1 MDKALCHA
9 KSMYPKC
16 PIVLPSLN
24 AHPRAAKCR
33 FTLICGL
40 VTNCCNAMDRA
51 KGYEMKILVF
61 SSLAYSLVNFRGALL
76 TSLRDQGHDVVA
88 VAPDYDADVAS
99 WLAERGIRFET
110 IAMDRTGVGPLN
122 DLKTIWGYIGLIYRG
137 KPDLILAYTQKP
149 IIYGG
154 LAARIA
160 GGVPFYAMMSGLGYL
175 FSSAASERK
184 LVRSVFLRL
193 YREGVRNA
201 KKIFVFNRDDHAD
214 MLAASIVTARH
225 DVVQVP
231 GSGVDTSQFTYS
243 EPPIDAPHFLMI
255 GRLMRDKG
263 VYEFVEAARR
273 VKSKFPRARF
283 SILGRAETANPT
295 GINEAEV
302 ERLTREY
309 PVEFLAET
317 TDVRPHLAS
326 SSVFVLPSYY
336 REGLPRTILEAM
348 ASGRA
353 VITTDMPGCRD
364 PIEHGKNGL
373 IIPPQDVD
381 ALRVAMEHFLSH
393 PQQIVEMGI
402 RSRAIAEQVYD
413 VTNVNRILMEH
424 MGLTGTTASKN
435 AKPAGDVHRGVLAV
449 EQV

>member
-1 MDKALCHA
+1 
-9 KSMYPKC
+9 
-16 PIVLPSLN
+16 
-24 AHPRAAKCR
+24 
-33 FTLICGL
+33 
-40 VTNCCNAMDRA
+40 
-51 KGYEMKILVF
+51 MKVLVF

-76 TSLRDQGHDVVA
+76 KSLRDSGHEVVA
-88 VAPDYDADVAS
+88 VAPDDDSHVAE
-99 WLAERGIRFET
+99 WLAQHDIGFQT
-110 IAMDRTGVGPLN
+110 VAMDRTGVGPVN
-122 DLKTIWGYIGLIYRG
+122 DLKTIWGYCRLISRE

-154 LAARIA
+154 LAARLA

-175 FSSAASERK
+175 FSSAASERR

-193 YREGVRNA
+193 YREGVRKA

-214 MLAASIVTARH
+214 MLAASIVTSRH

-231 GSGVDTSQFTYS
+231 GSGVDTSQFVYS
-243 EPPIDAPHFLMI
+243 EPPVDAPHFLMI

-273 VKSKFPRARF
+273 IKSRFPEARF
-283 SILGRAETANPT
+283 SILGRAETSNPT

-302 ERLTREY
+302 ARLTREY
-309 PVEFLAET
+309 PVQFLAET
-317 TDVRPHLAS
+317 KDVRPYLVS

-364 PIEHGKNGL
+364 PIEHGRNGL
-373 IIPPQDVD
+373 IVPPQDVD
-381 ALRVAMEHFLSH
+381 ALTSAIEHFVTH
-393 PQQIVEMGI
+393 PTQIVSMGLH
-402 RSRAIAEQVYD
+402 SRAVAERVYD
-413 VTNVNRILMEH
+413 VANVNRILMEH
-424 MGLTGTTASKN
+424 MGLTRPPVSTDIRSAPQGI
-435 AKPAGDVHRGVLAV
+435 PAM
-449 EQV
+449 EQA

>member
-1 MDKALCHA
+1 
-9 KSMYPKC
+9 
-16 PIVLPSLN
+16 
-24 AHPRAAKCR
+24 
-33 FTLICGL
+33 
-40 VTNCCNAMDRA
+40 
-51 KGYEMKILVF
+51 MKILVF

-76 TSLRDQGHDVVA
+76 TSFVEAGHEVVA
-88 VAPDYDADVAS
+88 VAPDDDSHVAE
-99 WLAERGIRFET
+99 WLREHRIGFQT
-110 IAMDRTGVGPLN
+110 VAMDRTGVGPLN
-122 DLKTIWGYIGLIYRG
+122 DLKTILGYCRLIWSE

-214 MLAASIVTARH
+214 MLAAAIINARH

-231 GSGVDTSQFTYS
+231 GSGVDTTRFTYN

-273 VKSKFPRARF
+273 VKSKFPNARF
-283 SILGRAETANPT
+283 SILGRAETSNPT

-348 ASGRA
+348 ATGRA

-373 IIPPQDVD
+373 IVPPQDVD
-381 ALRVAMEHFLSH
+381 ALTGAIEHFLAN
-393 PQQIVEMGI
+393 PEQIVQMGI
-402 RSRAIAEQVYD
+402 QSRAVAEQVYD
-413 VTNVNRILMEH
+413 VANVNRILMEH
-424 MGLTGTTASKN
+424 MGLTGTNASAS
-435 AKPAGDVHRGVLAV
+435 AKPSEVLLSGVLAV